1 MSKVISRGNNMPEI
15 FQTTRSLLIHDSL
28 IPENLPNIHA
38 RIAEI
43 AYYKSEK
50 RGFKSGHDLDDWL
63 EAERE
68 LLYFDHN

>member
-1 MSKVISRGNNMPEI
+1 MSEI
-15 FQTTRSLLIHDSL
+15 FQTTKSLLIHDSL

-50 RGFKSGHDLDDWL
+50 RGFKPGHEFDDWL

-68 LLYFDHN
+68 LLYCQHN